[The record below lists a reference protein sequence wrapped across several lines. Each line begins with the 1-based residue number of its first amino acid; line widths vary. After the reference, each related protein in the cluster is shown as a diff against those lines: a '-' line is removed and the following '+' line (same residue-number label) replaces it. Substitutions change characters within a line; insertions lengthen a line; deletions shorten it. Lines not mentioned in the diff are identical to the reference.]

1 VLAFSSLFIIH
12 FSFFFF
18 FLQGGGSVFPVGYA
32 GLSQLWLGEN
42 HVVIGAHLLVCRMSP
57 KQVWNQHLVV

>member
-1 VLAFSSLFIIH
+1 
-12 FSFFFF
+12 
-18 FLQGGGSVFPVGYA
+18 VGYA

-42 HVVIGAHLLVCRMSP
+42 YVVIGAHLLVCRMSP